1 MKNTMKPEK
10 KDQSSAAMS
19 AETSNKQSAETAT
32 QKEPGAL
39 DKLFE
44 DLLKDMYGAEQRL
57 QEAIPEM
64 MEACSGSVL
73 RKTFAQHLRETKAQ
87 TSRLEQVFALLGK
100 EPKAEKCEVM
110 EGLIKETKK
119 VIGSTPDGSHT
130 RDAGLIICAQK
141 VEHYEIASYGSLV
154 QVAATLGHYR
164 IADILD
170 ESLHEEELT
179 DQHLTEIAESK
190 VNPMADEESNKE
202 PEAGSESEATAS

>member
-1 MKNTMKPEK
+1 MKSEK
-10 KDQSSAAMS
+10 KEQFSGVPGVGHNTKASSAES
-19 AETSNKQSAETAT
+19 V

-64 MEACSGSVL
+64 MEACSGEVL
-73 RKTFAQHLRETKAQ
+73 RKAFAQHLKETMAQ
-87 TSRLEQVFALLGK
+87 TARLEQIFALLGK
-100 EPKAEKCEVM
+100 EAQAEKCEVM
-110 EGLIKETKK
+110 EGLVKETKK
-119 VIGSTPDGSHT
+119 VIGGTPDGSHT

-170 ESLHEEELT
+170 ESLDEEEMT
-179 DQHLTEIAESK
+179 DHKLTEIAESQ
-190 VNPMADEESNKE
+190 VNPMADEESQTSSSE
-202 PEAGSESEATAS
+202 TEAAGSV